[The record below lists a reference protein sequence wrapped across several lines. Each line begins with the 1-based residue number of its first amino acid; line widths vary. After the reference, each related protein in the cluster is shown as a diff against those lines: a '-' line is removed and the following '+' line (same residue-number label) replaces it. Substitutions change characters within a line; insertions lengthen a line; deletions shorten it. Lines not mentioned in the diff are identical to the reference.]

1 MSNWNQV
8 FEEIKQE
15 HNKHIPAD
23 SVVRQ
28 RYLKKLSNK
37 TSRNVIAYYSAW
49 QQKGSSF
56 VTGITDEDREAFMQ
70 VIHKMDR
77 EKGLDLILHTPGG
90 STAATCS
97 LVLYLREMF
106 DRNIRAIVPHTAMS
120 GGTMIACA
128 CKSIIMG
135 KHSSIG
141 PIDPQLNGISAQ
153 GVLEEFERAYK
164 EMKEDPQKM
173 NVWQFILSKYT
184 PSFIG
189 DCEQAIQWAEE
200 FTREQLESNMFYEE
214 NDKSTK
220 SAIDMIIK
228 KLINYYNAINHSRQI
243 NYKEAKGIGLKIEML
258 EDNQELQDLVLTVHH
273 CFTYTLSNTPCLKIV
288 ENQNGAAFT
297 KNQSVAKQ

>member
-1 MSNWNQV
+1 MPNWDQV
-8 FEEIKQE
+8 FEEVKRE
-15 HNKHIPAD
+15 HNKRISAY

-28 RYLKKLSNK
+28 RYLNKLSKK
-37 TSRNVIAYYSAW
+37 TGRNVIAYYSAW
-49 QQKGSSF
+49 QQKGPSF
-56 VTGITDEDREAFMQ
+56 VTGISDEDRDALMQ

-77 EKGLDLILHTPGG
+77 KKGLDLILHTPGG
-90 STAATCS
+90 SIAATCS
-97 LVLYLREMF
+97 LVSYLREMF

-120 GGTMIACA
+120 GGTMVACA

-153 GVLEEFERAYK
+153 GVLEEFKRAY
-164 EMKEDPQKM
+164 EEIKEDPQKM
-173 NVWQFILSKYT
+173 NVWQFALSKYT

-214 NDKSTK
+214 NDE
-220 SAIDMIIK
+220 SAIDRIIK
-228 KLINYYNAINHSRQI
+228 KLINYGNAINHSRQI
-243 NYKEAKGIGLKIEML
+243 NYKEAIDIGLKIEML
-258 EDNQELQDLVLTVHH
+258 EDDQELQDLVLTVHH
-273 CFTYTLSNTPCLKIV
+273 CFTHTLSNTLCLKIV

-297 KNQSVAKQ
+297 KNQPVAKQ